1 MRKVQGGREA
11 RMERE
16 SETERDRQ
24 IECLC
29 GTVDIALLI
38 TLLLFHSAVEVAQ
51 SHALVLR
58 AEGINDICL
67 TFGLFLT
74 QCYAQSL
81 TFI

>member
-1 MRKVQGGREA
+1 MRKVQGGMEG

-24 IECLC
+24 IERMCD
-29 GTVDIALLI
+29 TVDTYVALLMDNRD
-38 TLLLFHSAVEVAQ
+38 HSSFAQ
-51 SHALVLR
+51 CHALVLR
-58 AEGINDICL
+58 ASGINDICL